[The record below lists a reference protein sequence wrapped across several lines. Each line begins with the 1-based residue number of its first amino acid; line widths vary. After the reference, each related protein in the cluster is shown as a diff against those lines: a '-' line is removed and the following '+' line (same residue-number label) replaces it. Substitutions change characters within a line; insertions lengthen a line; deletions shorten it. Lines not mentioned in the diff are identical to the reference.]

1 MRHALELPRF
11 PAVLVASL
19 AFCLPSMLVAQ
30 EPPGLSSGSGQGT
43 GTGRSSGVQR
53 NPSGSVSG
61 VGPQRIGPGGGFE
74 GEVTPRQIPGG
85 RSIPLGPGVNVRF
98 PDDPA
103 LGPLLSGEDRLGPV
117 SSNVAAQVGRELI
130 DNVRMITDTY
140 DRSRA
145 LQELAR
151 EAILSNQLLLAHR
164 TLEEASMAT
173 LSEQNSL
180 RHDQLII
187 EIITTTGLLSETL
200 IREGKTQS
208 TMLESQEGR

>member
-61 VGPQRIGPGGGFE
+61 VGPQRMGPGREFE
-74 GEVTPRQIPGG
+74 GEVAPRQIPGG

-98 PDDPA
+98 PDDPGLA
-103 LGPLLSGEDRLGPV
+103 PLLGREERLGPAGPNAAALV
-117 SSNVAAQVGRELI
+117 SPDLI
-130 DNVRMITDTY
+130 DNVGMIT
-140 DRSRA
+140 
-145 LQELAR
+145 
-151 EAILSNQLLLAHR
+151 
-164 TLEEASMAT
+164 
-173 LSEQNSL
+173 
-180 RHDQLII
+180 
-187 EIITTTGLLSETL
+187 
-200 IREGKTQS
+200 
-208 TMLESQEGR
+208 